1 MFLIGIKKKKFFISN
16 KIITNSYYLNDSNYL
31 LFFNYYEKDD
41 DDSDNIFN
49 DIFRTKKDD
58 KQSDIAV
65 MKINENNHEFIYE
78 NFVNFD
84 CNKIFYDFNG
94 NNENYGLNQEII
106 TTSKNIIEFYSF
118 IDVKKSVTMK
128 SNKNNNN

>member
-1 MFLIGIKKKKFFISN
+1 
-16 KIITNSYYLNDSNYL
+16 
-31 LFFNYYEKDD
+31 
-41 DDSDNIFN
+41 
-49 DIFRTKKDD
+49 
-58 KQSDIAV
+58 

-118 IDVKKSVTMK
+118 IDVKKSVEMK
-128 SNKNNNN
+128 NNKNNNYQIVIYFIQINDSIISWYYNIKFKYFNHIF